1 MNESSREDILT
12 LIKSLKL
19 TGMMEAYDDIIADT
33 LKRKGTH
40 SDCLHQLLKAEMK
53 ARTLKALQARIRS
66 ANFPAMKDW
75 IILFSRTHPSNQN
88 RSYNSIQQNLLEPL
102 AIYSW

>member
-19 TGMMEAYDDIIADT
+19 TGMMEAYDDIIAHT

-40 SDCLHQLLKAEMK
+40 RPISQSLKPK
-53 ARTLKALQARIRS
+53 RGG
-66 ANFPAMKDW
+66 NF
-75 IILFSRTHPSNQN
+75 
-88 RSYNSIQQNLLEPL
+88 
-102 AIYSW
+102 

>member
-19 TGMMEAYDDIIADT
+19 TGMKEAYDDVIADT

-40 SDCLHQLLKAEMK
+40 SDCLHQLLK
-53 ARTLKALQARIRS
+53 R
-66 ANFPAMKDW
+66 
-75 IILFSRTHPSNQN
+75 
-88 RSYNSIQQNLLEPL
+88 
-102 AIYSW
+102 